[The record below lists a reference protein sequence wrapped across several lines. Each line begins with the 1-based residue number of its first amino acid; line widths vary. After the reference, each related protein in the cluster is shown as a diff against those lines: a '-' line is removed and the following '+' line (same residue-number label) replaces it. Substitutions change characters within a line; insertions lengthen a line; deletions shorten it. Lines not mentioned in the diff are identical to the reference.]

1 MRSNGEVGIVAL
13 RAMTAGETLDA
24 AVALLRQRA
33 LPLIP
38 VALVLAAGE
47 QILLFGLRAYSGM
60 EPPFYYLPPRL
71 SEPSWWP
78 VIGLGFAVE
87 AFIIA
92 LLAAYAGAAA
102 GPALLGR
109 AVGHLALFKRIRP
122 VPAVAIALLVAVLS
136 GTAALAGLVLWPL
149 VYGVTALA
157 TAVLTVDRP
166 ANPLT
171 AVARAA
177 GRATRGG
184 MRGVGVLILGYLTWA
199 VVRTALGS
207 GWIAVADLFQSVSG
221 ASWLVWAVPVAWTL
235 ANAVAYAAL
244 ACLNAVLLLE
254 IRIRTEGLD
263 IAVNRARSRGTDP
276 AAALVVK
283 R

>member
-1 MRSNGEVGIVAL
+1 MRSNGETGVVPL

-33 LPLIP
+33 LPLLP

-47 QILLFGLRAYSGM
+47 QVLLSGLRAWAGM
-60 EPPFYYLPPRL
+60 QPPYYYVPPRITD
-71 SEPSWWP
+71 PGWWP
-78 VIGLGFAVE
+78 VFGLGFAIEGFV
-87 AFIIA
+87 IA

-109 AVGHLALFKRIRP
+109 DTGHLALWKRVRP
-122 VPAVAIALLVAVLS
+122 VPAVLIAVLV
-136 GTAALAGLVLWPL
+136 GAVCGATAMAGLVLWPL
-149 VYGVTALA
+149 AYGLTAMA

-171 AVARAA
+171 AVGRSM

-184 MRGVGVLILGYLTWA
+184 MRGVGVLILGYLTWL
-199 VVRTALGS
+199 VVRLALGS
-207 GWIAVADLFQSVSG
+207 GWLAVADLFASVSG
-221 ASWLVWAVPVAWTL
+221 SAWLVWAVPVAWTL
-235 ANAVAYAAL
+235 ANTVAYAAL

-254 IRIRTEGLD
+254 VRIRTEGLD
-263 IAVNRARSRGTDP
+263 IAVNRSRSRGVDP
-276 AAALVVK
+276 VRALEVT